1 MTALAEAAV
10 DVLRFWLTVMAP
22 PVTLMGPAIS
32 AAVLRVIAA
41 VLELLPMVKPVSVL
55 ASE

>member
-10 DVLRFWLTVMAP
+10 DVLRFWFTVIAP

-41 VLELLPMVKPVSVL
+41 VLVVLPIVKPVSVL

>member
-10 DVLRFWLTVMAP
+10 DVLRFWFTVIAP

-41 VLELLPMVKPVSVL
+41 VLVLLPIVKPVSVL